1 MSISSLPSVIQTLV
15 DFKTKPED
23 IILLPAN
30 SNPNAKQFVICI
42 TRDVT
47 PEEEDLLNYYG
58 KCLSYN
64 HDVVNNIE
72 LSKIT
77 YDYLL
82 VDLREGTDRLY
93 LQKYVLEN
101 LDKVATVV
109 NFHCPLLISGFIFL
123 CLKNPLQA
131 LLFAEGLHLEIAQ
144 ALRGENFWSYN
155 PTLLTP
161 AFLWTR
167 QILDFIK
174 ELKNE
179 KNEFFKV
186 TRTFDAMILP
196 TLNETVVGDQNEAL
210 YYIDSRDLPSS
221 EIAISLNNLI
231 MDNLFFPNSLSFY

>member
-42 TRDVT
+42 TRDIT

-101 LDKVATVV
+101 LDKIH
-109 NFHCPLLISGFIFL
+109 FILLRRSF
-123 CLKNPLQA
+123 
-131 LLFAEGLHLEIAQ
+131 EGDNGIVF
-144 ALRGENFWSYN
+144 EN
-155 PTLLTP
+155 
-161 AFLWTR
+161 
-167 QILDFIK
+167 
-174 ELKNE
+174 EL
-179 KNEFFKV
+179 V
-186 TRTFDAMILP
+186 
-196 TLNETVVGDQNEAL
+196 
-210 YYIDSRDLPSS
+210 DLPVKQVNK
-221 EIAISLNNLI
+221 EIFDKLLLMRPIEAPSC
-231 MDNLFFPNSLSFY
+231 MMSFLRRCITVGR